1 MFLGSEITTE
11 PAFGKA
17 YNVEKANKL
26 DGEFILRKSNRE
38 VTMKKKLF
46 IHGEWVE
53 AEQYCEL
60 RAPFSGE
67 VIARIPQA
75 TEKETGQA
83 IEAAYQAK
91 RMMANMT
98 AFQRAEILEN
108 VVRLLKERQ
117 EEAAHIIALE
127 AAKPLK
133 MARLEV
139 ARTLETYKFSA
150 EEAKRI
156 YGETLPLD
164 ASAFGAN
171 RLAYTKYEPLGVV
184 GAITPF
190 NFPMNLVAHKVGPAI
205 ASGNTVV
212 LKPASQTPLSSFFIG
227 EIFEQA
233 GLPKGALNIVTGSGQ
248 TVGEKI
254 VQDPRI
260 NVVTFTGSPS
270 VGIGIRNKG
279 GLKRVILELG
289 SNSAVIVDKGIHV
302 PDIIPRC
309 VTGAFS
315 YQGQVCIS
323 VQRIYVHESIF
334 DTFVDQFVKA
344 TEALNIGDPLDE
356 NTDISALISPKDV
369 QRTLL
374 WIEEALGSGAKL
386 LTGGEAVG
394 NILKP
399 TILAD
404 VEPALKVS
412 CQEVFA
418 PIVIINKVK
427 SMEEA
432 YGLVNDSRY
441 GLQAG
446 IYTNNITTA
455 LEAADKLHVG
465 GVMINDIPT
474 FRVDHMPYGGV
485 KESGMGREGIKYSM
499 HEMMEM
505 KLVVWNRT

>member
-1 MFLGSEITTE
+1 
-11 PAFGKA
+11 
-17 YNVEKANKL
+17 
-26 DGEFILRKSNRE
+26 
-38 VTMKKKLF
+38 MKKKLF
-46 IHGEWVE
+46 IQGEWVE
-53 AEQYCEL
+53 AEKYSDL
-60 RAPFSGE
+60 RSPYSGE

-75 TEKETGQA
+75 TEKETDQA
-83 IEAAYQAK
+83 IEAAYNAK
-91 RMMANMT
+91 QTMANMP
-98 AFQRAEILEN
+98 AFKRAEILEN
-108 VVRLLKERQ
+108 VVQLLKDHQ
-117 EEAAHIIALE
+117 EEAAEIIAKE

-139 ARTLETYKFSA
+139 ARTIETYKFSA

-164 ASAFGAN
+164 ASAYGEN

-212 LKPASQTPLSSFFIG
+212 LKPASQTPLSAFYIG
-227 EIFEQA
+227 ELFEKA

-248 TVGEKI
+248 IVGEKM

-260 NVVTFTGSPS
+260 HMITFTGSPS
-270 VGIGIRNKG
+270 VGIGIRNKA
-279 GLKRVILELG
+279 GLKRVTLELG
-289 SNSAVIVDKGIHV
+289 SNSAVIVDEGVDVSKIT
-302 PDIIPRC
+302 PRC

-323 VQRIYVHESIF
+323 VQRIYVHELIF
-334 DTFVDQFVKA
+334 DKFVEEFVRV
-344 TEALNIGDPLDE
+344 TNELTIGDPLNE
-356 NTDISALISPKDV
+356 NTDISALISPQDV
-369 QRTLL
+369 KRTLA
-374 WIEEALGSGAKL
+374 WIEEAVNNGAKL
-386 LTGGEAVG
+386 VAGGEAVG
-394 NILKP
+394 NIVKP
-399 TILAD
+399 TVLVD
-404 VEPALKVS
+404 VAPTLKVS

-418 PIVIINKVK
+418 PVVIINKVS
-427 SMEEA
+427 SMSEA
-432 YGLVNDSRY
+432 YELVNDSRY

-446 IYTNNITTA
+446 IYTNNVTTA

-485 KESGMGREGIKYSM
+485 KESGMGREGVKYSM
-499 HEMMEM
+499 QEMMEM
-505 KLVVWNRT
+505 KLVVWNQL